1 MLLSLAHTLKF
12 ILGHP
17 LNRSRK
23 TAALIRFFKW
33 QIGSRVVPGQVLFNW
48 INDTKMVSRPGDTGF
63 TQNIYCGLHEFA
75 EMAYLLHVL
84 TTDDLFVDVGANVG
98 AYTILACSKGASV
111 YCFEPVPCTFER
123 LKLNIRVNDFD
134 ARVAAFNLGVSDRE
148 GDVFF
153 TAGENCTNHVVRN
166 GEEFQSDTVIGA
178 HVVPLD
184 LILKDVAPVF
194 LKIDV
199 EGYET
204 LVLAGAARTLKKE
217 SLHSVI
223 LELNNSGLRYGFDE
237 EHILMTM
244 QESGF
249 YPYAYN
255 PFSRKLEH
263 LSGKNT
269 SSGNTLF
276 IRNVEAI
283 SEKVKAAPKVFI
295 NGIYL

>member
-1 MLLSLAHTLKF
+1 MAD
-12 ILGHP
+12 
-17 LNRSRK
+17 
-23 TAALIRFFKW
+23 W
-33 QIGSRVVPGQVLFNW
+33 QPDCARTGAFYLDKRHKNGVVPWGH
-48 INDTKMVSRPGDTGF
+48 TGF

-75 EMAYLLHVL
+75 EIGYLLYVL

-98 AYTILACSKGASV
+98 AYTILACAKGARR
-111 YCFEPVPCTFER
+111 YCFEPVPCTFDR

-148 GDVFF
+148 ADVFF
-153 TAGENCTNHVVRN
+153 TAGENCTNHLVQNRN

-184 LILKDVAPVF
+184 LILKDVAQVF

-204 LVLAGAARTLKKE
+204 PVLAGAARTLKKD

-223 LELNNSGLRYGFDE
+223 LGLNNSGLRYGFDE

-244 QESGF
+244 YESGF
-249 YPYAYN
+249 
-255 PFSRKLEH
+255 
-263 LSGKNT
+263 
-269 SSGNTLF
+269 
-276 IRNVEAI
+276 
-283 SEKVKAAPKVFI
+283 
-295 NGIYL
+295 